1 MSKTD
6 SIVFSG
12 KEEDCSYFEE
22 QFEARIFH
30 LKLNKILD
38 ETVDNKNFMPNFR
51 PNASSDQKQ
60 AAIDKG
66 KEIFEEKQ
74 LHIWYE
80 LVQALDRKSVLF
92 LRPYEG
98 NGSKDWDVLRKRFK
112 SFERLRLR
120 KLISELTNFEKE

>member
-6 SIVFSG
+6 RIVFSG
-12 KEEDCSYFEE
+12 KEKDFSYFEE

-38 ETVDNKNFMPNFR
+38 ETVDYRNFMPSLR

-66 KEIFEEKQ
+66 KEIFEEK
-74 LHIWYE
+74 IVAY
-80 LVQALDRKSVLF
+80 LVRTCA
-92 LRPYEG
+92 
-98 NGSKDWDVLRKRFK
+98 GSR
-112 SFERLRLR
+112 
-120 KLISELTNFEKE
+120 